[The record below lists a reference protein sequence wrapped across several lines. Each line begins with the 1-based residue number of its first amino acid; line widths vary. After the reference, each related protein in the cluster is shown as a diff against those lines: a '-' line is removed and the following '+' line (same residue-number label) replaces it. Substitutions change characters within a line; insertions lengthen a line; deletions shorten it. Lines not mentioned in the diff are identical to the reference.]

1 MHTLSRASL
10 TQCIARYAALGWSGY
25 VPDACRQGTLLIPI
39 NIAKWMWGWPN
50 RFLDRM
56 QAVDTQ
62 IHLLGPYS
70 GGGFSE
76 GLDDPQLID
85 QLPDGYSGGIST
97 DAPDLV
103 MTWLHAA
110 HGGVGRNASNGRI
123 RAGCD
128 IWQIRLR
135 PRPPVLS
142 SAISHRR

>member
-1 MHTLSRASL
+1 M
-10 TQCIARYAALGWSGY
+10 
-25 VPDACRQGTLLIPI
+25 LIPI

-97 DAPDLV
+97 DALDLV
-103 MTWLHAA
+103 MPVIKARFGT
-110 HGGVGRNASNGRI
+110 
-123 RAGCD
+123 
-128 IWQIRLR
+128 R
-135 PRPPVLS
+135 P
-142 SAISHRR
+142 